1 MSSPGVQSFQTPLKR
16 LARSLLPRRVRN
28 WLRSP
33 RASLRFVWEEIS
45 YRLGNVRTVELRP
58 GWTIRCHPLAWRC
71 AYSPFV
77 TDPEQ
82 AEELDCFVHH
92 CQPGMVLFD
101 VGAHFGVFSLAALH
115 YGGKAAR
122 VVAADPSAL
131 AAHMLRIMMALNGAS
146 DRCTVEQKAV
156 SDHVGQGRVVEVG
169 VIAAGYAVPP
179 EPSHSLAETTAVP
192 TLTLDALAERH
203 GLIPTHL
210 KIDVEGYERAV
221 LQGGRQL
228 LDRHGSMVFL
238 ELHNTLMRKRGEEPR
253 ATLQMLQNLGY
264 RFFNSRQHPITPDDL
279 LAVPLVRFVAQR
291 TS

>member
-1 MSSPGVQSFQTPLKR
+1 MPLKR
-16 LARSLLPRRVRN
+16 IVRSLLPRRVRN

-33 RASLRFVWEEIS
+33 SASFRFVWEEMG
-45 YRLGNVRTVELRP
+45 YRLGNVRTVEFRP

-71 AYSPFV
+71 AYSPFI
-77 TDPEQ
+77 TDHAQ
-82 AEELDCFVHH
+82 AEELDCFVRH

-101 VGAHFGVFSLAALH
+101 IGAHFGVFSLAALH

-131 AAHMLRIMMALNGAS
+131 AAHMLRTMLALNGVS
-146 DRCTVEQKAV
+146 DRCIVEQKAV
-156 SDHVGQGRVVEVG
+156 SDHVGQERVVEVG

-179 EPSHSLAETTAVP
+179 DQSHPLGETTAVP
-192 TLTLDALAERH
+192 TLTLDALADRH

-228 LDRHGSMVFL
+228 LDRHGPVVFL
-238 ELHNTLMRKRGEEPR
+238 ELHNALMRHRGDEPR
-253 ATLQMLQNLGY
+253 GALQILQDFGY
-264 RFFNSRQHPITPDDL
+264 RFFNSRQQLITADDL
-279 LAVPLVRFVAQR
+279 LATSLVRFVARR